1 MRKYLMASA
10 ATLGAVAMAG
20 AASAQTTTTTTTT
33 APPTAPPAYTQGLI
47 PTNAV
52 SIGGANNN
60 NNYQADFLQGAV
72 VNPTPG
78 TMVIHLNVGVVEEM
92 TLQSSSFTTFTQ
104 ATPAL
109 GTVIPG
115 TTPPLRLP
123 ANTAAPGGVYKQ
135 NPQSFQGYVRI
146 YPGVDAMATNGLRY
160 GAGVEIRENWGSTT
174 PAGGSLNSTS
184 ASSVTSNQTIF
195 IRRAFVYAAGA
206 NWGIVR
212 LGQADGVLGIFD
224 NGVTSMQSVSPSGG
238 MNGSDVQ
245 TPIPSN
251 AYMPFPFYAQNG
263 IEYGNDKIVYL
274 SPSFAGIDIGLEYA
288 PSNNNAEEQG
298 LCGDGTTTNPSA
310 LGVNGVNAAT
320 CSTTSSSPLASDAIR
335 YTNEVEAGARYQ
347 GTLGP
352 VAVLAHGTYMGTGI
366 VDFTGT
372 PPSVAAN
379 AGNPHGWNGK
389 YRPLSIFQGGVAVTV
404 AGLTVGGLVNTG
416 AMNNNGQGSPSPEG
430 GVNQTAFIIGF
441 QYNIGAF
448 SAGFAYEQADS
459 QGSANLVGV
468 SQRHEWGLNPG
479 VDYLVAPG
487 LKVFAEYFYG
497 QRHQGDFNFAT
508 GAVGSAAYNDVRA
521 QALLVGSRVYW

>member
-20 AASAQTTTTTTTT
+20 AASAQTTTITTT
-33 APPTAPPAYTQGLI
+33 APPAAPPAYTQGLI

-52 SIGGANNN
+52 NIGGANNN
-60 NNYQADFLQGAV
+60 NNYQADFLQGGV

-92 TLQSSSFTTFTQ
+92 SLQSSSFTTFHQ
-104 ATPAL
+104 A
-109 GTVIPG
+109 G
-115 TTPPLRLP
+115 
-123 ANTAAPGGVYKQ
+123 TAAPNGPTFATAGGTYKQ

-146 YPGVDAMATNGLRY
+146 YPGMDAMATNGLRY
-160 GAGVEIRENWGSTT
+160 GAGVEIRENWGATT

-184 ASSVTSNQTIF
+184 SSSVTSNQTIF

-206 NWGIVR
+206 NWGLVR

-245 TPIPSN
+245 TPIVSN
-251 AYMPFPFYAQNG
+251 AYMPFPFFAQNG

-274 SPSFAGIDIGLEYA
+274 SPSFAGVDVGLEYA

-298 LCGDGTTTNPSA
+298 LCTNGTTTNPKTG
-310 LGVNGVNAAT
+310 GVLGVNAAT
-320 CSTTSSSPLASDAIR
+320 CSTTSSSPLPGDAIR
-335 YTNEVEAGARYQ
+335 YTNQFEVGARYQ

-352 VAVLAHGTYMGTGI
+352 VAILAHGSYMGSGI
-366 VDFTGT
+366 VDYTGGT
-372 PPSVAAN
+372 ALGGP
-379 AGNPHGWNGK
+379 AGITATTFGPGKWNGK
-389 YRPLSIFQGGVAVTV
+389 YKPLSFFQGGVAVTV
-404 AGLTVGGLVNTG
+404 AGLTFGGLVNTG
-416 AMNNNGQGSPSPEG
+416 ALNNNGQGSPEPNG
-430 GVNQTAFIIGF
+430 GVSQTAFIIGF

-448 SAGFAYEQADS
+448 SAGLAYEQADS
-459 QGSANLVGV
+459 QGSANLVGI
-468 SQRHEWGLNPG
+468 SQRHEWGINPG
-479 VDYLVAPG
+479 VNYLVAPG

-508 GAVGSAAYNDVRA
+508 GSAGSSAYNDVKG
-521 QALLVGSRVYW
+521 QAFLVGSRVYW

>member
-20 AASAQTTTTTTTT
+20 AASAQT
-33 APPTAPPAYTQGLI
+33 APPAAPPAYTQGLI

-52 SIGGANNN
+52 NVGGANDN
-60 NNYQADFLQGAV
+60 NNYQAGMLQGGVA
-72 VNPTPG
+72 NPTPG
-78 TMVIHLNVGVVEEM
+78 TMVIHLNVAVVEEM
-92 TLQSSSFTTFTQ
+92 SLQSSSLTTFDQTA
-104 ATPAL
+104 ATHL
-109 GTVIPG
+109 SGSG
-115 TTPPLRLP
+115 TTPFS
-123 ANTAAPGGVYKQ
+123 TASGIYKQ
-135 NPQSFQGYVRI
+135 NAQSFQGYVRI

-160 GAGVEIRENWGSTT
+160 GAGVEIRENWGATT

-245 TPIPSN
+245 NPLPGNT
-251 AYMPFPFYAQNG
+251 YMPFPFLAQNG

-274 SPSFAGIDIGLEYA
+274 SPSFAGLDVGLEYA

-298 LCGDGTTTNPSA
+298 LCANGVTKDPTS
-310 LGVNGVNAAT
+310 LGSNGVNANT
-320 CSTTSSSPLASDAIR
+320 CSTTSSSPLPSDAGR
-335 YTNEVEAGARYQ
+335 YTNQFEVGARYQ

-352 VAVLAHGTYMGTGI
+352 VAVLAHGTYMGSGI
-366 VDFTGT
+366 VDYTGT
-372 PPSVAAN
+372 AAL
-379 AGNPHGWNGK
+379 AGAGPGTWNGK
-389 YRPLSIFQGGVAVTV
+389 YKPLSIFQGGVAVTV

-416 AMNNNGQGSPSPEG
+416 AMNNNGQGTPEPDG
-430 GVNQTAFIIGF
+430 GVGQTAFIIGF

-448 SAGFAYEQADS
+448 SAGLAYEQADS
-459 QGSANLVGV
+459 QGSANLVGI
-468 SQRHEWGLNPG
+468 SQRHEWGINPG

-508 GAVGSAAYNDVRA
+508 GGAGSSAYNDVRG
-521 QALLVGSRVYW
+521 QALLIGSRVYW

>member
-20 AASAQTTTTTTTT
+20 AASAQT
-33 APPTAPPAYTQGLI
+33 APPAAPPAYTQGLI

-52 SIGGANNN
+52 NVGGANDN
-60 NNYQADFLQGAV
+60 NNYQAGMLQGGVA
-72 VNPTPG
+72 NPTPG
-78 TMVIHLNVGVVEEM
+78 TMVIHLNVAVVEEM
-92 TLQSSSFTTFTQ
+92 SLQSSSLTTFDQTA
-104 ATPAL
+104 ATHL
-109 GTVIPG
+109 SGSG
-115 TTPPLRLP
+115 TTPFS
-123 ANTAAPGGVYKQ
+123 TASGIYKQ
-135 NPQSFQGYVRI
+135 NAQSFQGYVRI

-160 GAGVEIRENWGSTT
+160 GAGVEIRENWGATT

-245 TPIPSN
+245 NPLPGNT
-251 AYMPFPFYAQNG
+251 YMPFPFLAQNG

-274 SPSFAGIDIGLEYA
+274 SPSFAGLDVGLEYA

-298 LCGDGTTTNPSA
+298 LCANGVTKDPTS
-310 LGVNGVNAAT
+310 LGSNGVNANT
-320 CSTTSSSPLASDAIR
+320 CSTTSSSPLPSDAGR
-335 YTNEVEAGARYQ
+335 YTNQFEVGARYQ

-352 VAVLAHGTYMGTGI
+352 VAVLAHGTYMGSGI
-366 VDFTGT
+366 VDYTGT
-372 PPSVAAN
+372 AAL
-379 AGNPHGWNGK
+379 AGAGPGTWNGK
-389 YRPLSIFQGGVAVTV
+389 YKPLSIFQGGVAVTV

-416 AMNNNGQGSPSPEG
+416 AMNNNGQGTPEPDG
-430 GVNQTAFIIGF
+430 GVGQTAFIIGF

-448 SAGFAYEQADS
+448 SAGLAYEQADS
-459 QGSANLVGV
+459 QGSANLVGI
-468 SQRHEWGLNPG
+468 SQRHEWGINPG

-508 GAVGSAAYNDVRA
+508 GANGSSAYNDVRG
-521 QALLVGSRVYW
+521 QALLIGSRVYW

>member
-1 MRKYLMASA
+1 
-10 ATLGAVAMAG
+10 MAG
-20 AASAQTTTTTTTT
+20 AASAQT
-33 APPTAPPAYTQGLI
+33 APPAAPPAYTQGLI

-52 SIGGANNN
+52 NVGGANDN
-60 NNYQADFLQGAV
+60 NNYQAGMLQGGVA
-72 VNPTPG
+72 NPTPG
-78 TMVIHLNVGVVEEM
+78 TMVIHLNVAVVEEM
-92 TLQSSSFTTFTQ
+92 SLQSSSLTTFDQTA
-104 ATPAL
+104 ATHL
-109 GTVIPG
+109 SGSG
-115 TTPPLRLP
+115 TTPFS
-123 ANTAAPGGVYKQ
+123 TASGIYKQ
-135 NPQSFQGYVRI
+135 NAQSFQGYVRI

-160 GAGVEIRENWGSTT
+160 GAGVEIRENWGATT

-245 TPIPSN
+245 NPLPGNT
-251 AYMPFPFYAQNG
+251 YMPFPFLAQNG

-274 SPSFAGIDIGLEYA
+274 SPSFAGLDVGLEYA

-298 LCGDGTTTNPSA
+298 LCANGVTKDPTS
-310 LGVNGVNAAT
+310 LGSNGVNANT
-320 CSTTSSSPLASDAIR
+320 CSTTSSSPLPSDAGR
-335 YTNEVEAGARYQ
+335 YTNQFEVGARYQ

-352 VAVLAHGTYMGTGI
+352 VAVLAHGTYMGSGI
-366 VDFTGT
+366 VDYTGT
-372 PPSVAAN
+372 AAL
-379 AGNPHGWNGK
+379 AGAGPGTWNGK
-389 YRPLSIFQGGVAVTV
+389 YKPLSIFQGGVAVTV

-416 AMNNNGQGSPSPEG
+416 AMNNNGQGTPEPDG
-430 GVNQTAFIIGF
+430 GVGQTAFIIGF

-448 SAGFAYEQADS
+448 SAGLAYEQADS
-459 QGSANLVGV
+459 QGSANLVGI
-468 SQRHEWGLNPG
+468 SQRHEWGINPG

-508 GAVGSAAYNDVRA
+508 GGAGSSAYNDVRG
-521 QALLVGSRVYW
+521 QALLIGSRVYW